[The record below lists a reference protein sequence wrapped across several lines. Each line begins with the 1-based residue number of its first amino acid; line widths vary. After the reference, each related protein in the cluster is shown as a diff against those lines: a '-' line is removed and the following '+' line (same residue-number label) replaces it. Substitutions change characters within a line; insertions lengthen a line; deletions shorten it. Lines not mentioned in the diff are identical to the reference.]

1 MLCCWYYYK
10 KSKLHVNVDR
20 VHIISSPLMSFHV
33 ITFTLTDHS
42 NSASLHRND
51 SLSAPLHWYLS
62 RLTNRKSKPNHQ
74 NSKKLPN
81 RNQPKS
87 ENHKREKS
95 KRTNITHKKKHS
107 FKKRKKHRR
116 KKRADR
122 HLRWILHQQA
132 WGTHSMASTLLST
145 QMQK

>member
-42 NSASLHRND
+42 NSLYRNH
-51 SLSAPLHWYLS
+51 SLSAPLHWFLS
-62 RLTNRKSKPNHQ
+62 RLKIENQ
-74 NSKKLPN
+74 NPTIKIQKN
-81 RNQPKS
+81 YRTGIQPKS

-95 KRTNITHKKKHS
+95 KRTNITHKKKKAS
-107 FKKRKKHRR
+107 KKGRNIEGKK
-116 KKRADR
+116 KPDR
-122 HLRWILHQQA
+122 HLRSILHQQA

-145 QMQK
+145 QM